1 MLWSGSKLDHNGL
14 DVTRILVDL
23 KPHLILSLSLISL
36 VPSTFFSYEQV
47 PGNGLRVPFLFNDR
61 KFVTQK
67 REKPGSR
74 PQVELRVCEAERDA
88 RAMKPRRIYMFNS
101 YLCS

>member
-36 VPSTFFSYEQV
+36 VPSTFFSYRQV
-47 PGNGLRVPFLFNDR
+47 PGHGLRPKICYSKAR
-61 KFVTQK
+61 KAWIQA
-67 REKPGSR
+67 S
-74 PQVELRVCEAERDA
+74 
-88 RAMKPRRIYMFNS
+88 S
-101 YLCS
+101 